1 MKTGSKIT
9 LFTILLVIIA
19 IGASVFYLINN
30 LDSLVKN
37 AIEKYGSEATQTAVR
52 VESVKITLKEGS
64 SVIKGLSVANPAGFE
79 AKYAFSLGE
88 IANKINI
95 ESLSNEVIV
104 IDNITIRAPQV
115 HFEMNQQRQ
124 TNLNELKKNLL
135 GTAPASTRKKQT
147 KTQSKEQT
155 KTQSK
160 EPRFILKRVHFSK
173 GKIFAKVVPLNNKEY
188 QLKLPEILLRNLGGS
203 KGATVAQLSHEI
215 LSVLSDRALAE
226 VKKKGVGAELDKV
239 KAQVKEKIAAEKA
252 KLQEQLDNQTRS
264 KIETEKQKAADKLKN
279 LFGK

>member
-1 MKTGSKIT
+1 MRTRSKIT
-9 LFTILLVIIA
+9 LFTLLLVVIA
-19 IGASVFYLINN
+19 IGASVFYVINN

-88 IANKINI
+88 IGNKINI
-95 ESLSNEVIV
+95 ESLSNDVIV
-104 IDNITIRAPQV
+104 IDDITIRAPHV
-115 HFEMNQQRQ
+115 YFEMNKKRQ

-135 GTAPASTRKKQT
+135 GTAPDTTSKKQT
-147 KTQSKEQT
+147 D
-155 KTQSK
+155 TQSK
-160 EPRFILKRVHFSK
+160 EPRFILKRVHFSE

-203 KGATVAQLSHEI
+203 KGATAAQLSHEI

-226 VKKKGVGAELDKV
+226 VKKKGVGAELDKA

-252 KLQEQLDNQTRS
+252 KLQEQLDNQTSS
-264 KIETEKQKAADKLKN
+264 KIEIEKQKAADKLKN

>member
-9 LFTILLVIIA
+9 LFTLLLVIVA
-19 IGASVFYLINN
+19 IGAGAFYVLNN

-52 VESVKITLKEGS
+52 VERVKISLKEGS
-64 SVIKGLSVANPAGFE
+64 STIKGLSVANPAGFE

-88 IANKINI
+88 IGNKINI

-104 IDNITIRAPQV
+104 IDDITIRAPQV
-115 HFEMNQQRQ
+115 YFEINQQRQ

-135 GTAPASTRKKQT
+135 GTAPASTSKK
-147 KTQSKEQT
+147 KTTS
-155 KTQSK
+155 QSK
-160 EPRFILKRVHFSK
+160 EPRFILKRVHFSE

-188 QLKLPEILLRNLGGS
+188 ALKLPEILLGNLGGS
-203 KGATVAQLSHEI
+203 NGATAAELSHEI
-215 LSVLSDRALAE
+215 LTVLSDRALAE

-239 KAQVKEKIAAEKA
+239 KAQIKEKIAAEKA
-252 KLQEQLDNQTRS
+252 KLQEQLDNQTGA
-264 KIETEKQKAADKLKN
+264 KIESEKQKAADKLKG
-279 LFGK
+279 LFGQ

>member
-1 MKTGSKIT
+1 MKTGNKIT
-9 LFTILLVIIA
+9 LVTLLLVVIA
-19 IGASVFYLINN
+19 IGASVFYIINN

-52 VESVKITLKEGS
+52 VESVNIALKEGR

-79 AKYAFSLGE
+79 AKHAFSLGK
-88 IANKINI
+88 IGNKINI
-95 ESLSNEVIV
+95 ESLSNDVIV
-104 IDNITIRAPQV
+104 IDDITIRAPQV
-115 HFEMNQQRQ
+115 YFEMNQQRQ

-135 GTAPASTRKKQT
+135 GTAPDSTSKKQT
-147 KTQSKEQT
+147 KTE
-155 KTQSK
+155 SK

-173 GKIFAKVVPLNNKEY
+173 GKIFAKVVPLDNKEY
-188 QLKLPEILLRNLGGS
+188 QLKLPEILLRNMGGE
-203 KGATVAQLSHEI
+203 KGATAAQLSHEI

-239 KAQVKEKIAAEKA
+239 KAQVKEKIESEKA
-252 KLQEQLDNQTRS
+252 KLQEQLDNETGS

-279 LFGK
+279 LFGN

>member
-9 LFTILLVIIA
+9 LFTLSLVVIA
-19 IGASVFYLINN
+19 IGASVFYVINN

-88 IANKINI
+88 IGNKINI
-95 ESLSNEVIV
+95 ESLSKDVIV
-104 IDNITIRAPQV
+104 IDDITIRAPQV
-115 HFEMNQQRQ
+115 YFEMNQQRQ

-135 GTAPASTRKKQT
+135 GTAPDSTSKKQT
-147 KTQSKEQT
+147 KS
-155 KTQSK
+155 QSK
-160 EPRFILKRVHFSK
+160 EPKFILKRVHFSE
-173 GKIFAKVVPLNNKEY
+173 GKISAKVVPLDNKEY

-203 KGATVAQLSHEI
+203 KGATAAQLSHEI

-226 VKKKGVGAELDKV
+226 VKKKGIGAELDKI
-239 KAQVKEKIAAEKA
+239 KAQVKEKVAAEKA
-252 KLQEQLDNQTRS
+252 KLQEQIDNQTSS